1 MMKLTDL
8 KESLNLKL
16 INGNIEDIDFDGVYA
31 GDFLS
36 RAMSHVSSG
45 NLWVT
50 IMTNTNVIAVAS
62 LSDCAAVILAEGMSL
77 MPDALKAAEDNDIIV
92 LSSEDTVYDICV
104 KIYKT
109 LNENE

>member
-1 MMKLTDL
+1 
-8 KESLNLKL
+8 
-16 INGNIEDIDFDGVYA
+16 
-31 GDFLS
+31 
-36 RAMSHVSSG
+36 
-45 NLWVT
+45 
-50 IMTNTNVIAVAS
+50 
-62 LSDCAAVILAEGMSL
+62 